1 MKPMIQAMAYTN
13 IASSRSRMPSPIL
26 LAMLIGV
33 WNVMLV
39 KRTTRPT
46 VTMVRMRTVHLL
58 RKVYLKPEV
67 LVVISMLLAVE
78 NDQNAAI
85 VHHCLSAWEGRGPA
99 RAHDRLCPRGGL
111 YLPVFSAFV
120 CQR

>member
-1 MKPMIQAMAYTN
+1 
-13 IASSRSRMPSPIL
+13 
-26 LAMLIGV
+26 
-33 WNVMLV
+33 MLV

-67 LVVISMLLAVE
+67 LVVISMLLAVA

-99 RAHDRLCPRGGL
+99 RAYDGLAPQRREIGLEMGVRSRKLTASPLDVYQGGTKDTTSL
-111 YLPVFSAFV
+111 GDI
-120 CQR
+120 